1 MPPNALGRDPLTPE
15 RFPKI
20 AREISLLYELSL
32 AVGKDLELEP
42 ACDHFLKALMARK
55 NLSFASVWLRS
66 RAVPDATEA
75 TDGSGDGAE
84 LVWAIPQYRVDL
96 TVISEEHPVFSEL
109 GDQRSLSVAE
119 SDPRFD
125 ELIFERGISG
135 GSLAVFSLG
144 DLGFL
149 KLYSSH
155 RKEPWDTWE
164 LNQLDNVINKFT
176 VSLQACLDHARLK
189 TEIAARRQAEE
200 QTRGLAR
207 FPEENANPVLRVD
220 ADGTVLF
227 ANAASRDLLE
237 VWKSGVGQRVP
248 SRWASKIRE
257 CLTTATPQEHEE
269 WCGDRA
275 LSLSLA
281 PIEESGYVNIYGKD
295 VTDQIRSAEGLR
307 NTKALLELQGRIQ
320 NSFIGHA
327 EPTQLF
333 DELLSEIIVL
343 TGSEYGFISEVTP
356 GDGIPSTFSRLASGA
371 PINGTPEGGSHDRD
385 RSPRTGSTVADTV
398 FQEVST
404 TGNPMIIDPS
414 TYPRRDGD
422 GSDDILRI
430 TSFLGLP
437 ILRGTEVVGVIGLAN
452 RPAGYDEEM
461 IRFLDPLLTTC
472 SSLIGAM
479 RGDRLRQQTEEALRV
494 SEERYRTLVE
504 DANDIIFETDANG
517 RFTYVNPA
525 GLRITGY
532 SADELLGT
540 HFSSF
545 IREDHRDTTIAHFG
559 KQLEDQIAFTEHPFP
574 ITCSDGG
581 EIWLEQKTRLVR
593 EGDSVRGFHSEARD
607 ITERV
612 QTERALERARKR
624 ETEIGARI
632 QQSLLIGQQPRR
644 VDGLDVAALTIPS
657 LWIDGDF
664 YDFVVHSDS
673 CIDLVVGDVMGKG
686 VPAALVGAAVK
697 SSVLRAVGSLVAQTP
712 GVLPRPDAI
721 VNHVHAAVAQQ
732 LIDVERF
739 VTLCY
744 VRFDTR
750 DRSMILVDCGHT
762 CTLRWNANHRKIETV
777 KGKNL
782 PLGILDDEVYEEHR
796 FEVNEGDIFVFY
808 SDGITEAADSAGEL
822 YSEERLAS
830 LVAAH
835 EDLDSAAL
843 IDTIRTDVVSFTGT
857 DSFADDLT
865 CVAVAVTNPAA
876 RLCAPAE
883 LVIRSD
889 QAELE
894 RLRAFV
900 REFCATVP
908 AIEDDEKWLGELL
921 VAVQETTT
929 NIIRHAHEGQS
940 ADSILATLEAQRN
953 SIRVRLE
960 HRGTDFTPGSAPAP
974 RFDGSQERGFGLY
987 LVSECVDHVQY
998 LKLTDGWQAVHLTKY
1013 LPPTA
1018 EVE

>member
-1 MPPNALGRDPLTPE
+1 LTPE

-32 AVGKDLELEP
+32 AVGNDLELEP

-66 RAVPDATEA
+66 RAVPDSAEE
-75 TDGSGDGAE
+75 TDSSGDGAE

-109 GDQRSLSVAE
+109 ADQRSLSVAE

-125 ELIFERGISG
+125 ELIFEHRISG

-155 RKEPWDTWE
+155 RKEPWYKWE
-164 LNQLDNVINKFT
+164 LNQLDNVIKKFT
-176 VSLQACLDHARLK
+176 LSLQGCLDHARVQK
-189 TEIAARRQAEE
+189 EIARRRQAEE

-207 FPEENANPVLRVD
+207 FPEENTNPVLRVD
-220 ADGTVLF
+220 ADGMVLY
-227 ANAASRDLLE
+227 ANAASQDLLE
-237 VWKSGVGQRVP
+237 VWKSGVGRRVP
-248 SRWASKIRE
+248 TRWASKIRV

-269 WCGDRA
+269 WCGGRA

-281 PIEESGYVNIYGKD
+281 PIEESGYVNIYGND
-295 VTDQIRSAEGLR
+295 VTDRIRSAEGLR

-333 DELLSEIIVL
+333 DELLSEVIAL

-356 GDGIPSTFSRLASGA
+356 GDGIPSTFCRLASGA
-371 PINGTPEGGSHDRD
+371 PIKCTPEGGSDDQD

-398 FQEVST
+398 LQEVST
-404 TGNPMIIDPS
+404 TGNPVMIDPS
-414 TYPRRDGD
+414 KYPRRDGD

-437 ILRGTEVVGVIGLAN
+437 IIRGTEVVGVIGLAN

-472 SSLIGAM
+472 SGLIGAM
-479 RGDRLRQQTEEALRV
+479 RSDRLRQQTEEALRV

-504 DANDIIFETDANG
+504 GANDIIFETDANG

-540 HFSSF
+540 QFSSF
-545 IREDHRDTTIAHFG
+545 IREDHRDTTVAHFR
-559 KQLEDQIAFTEHPFP
+559 KQLEDQIAFTEHSFP
-574 ITCSDGG
+574 ITGSDGG

-593 EGDSVRGFHSEARD
+593 EGDSARGFHSEARD

-612 QTERALERARKR
+612 QTERALERARRR
-624 ETEIGARI
+624 EAEIGARI

-644 VDGLDVAALTIPS
+644 IDGLDVAALTIPS

-721 VNHVHAAVAQQ
+721 VNRVHAAVAQQ

-739 VTLCY
+739 VT
-744 VRFDTR
+744 
-750 DRSMILVDCGHT
+750 
-762 CTLRWNANHRKIETV
+762 
-777 KGKNL
+777 
-782 PLGILDDEVYEEHR
+782 LGILDDEVYEEHR

-808 SDGITEAADSAGEL
+808 SDGITEAVDSAGDL

-953 SIRVRLE
+953 SVRVRLE